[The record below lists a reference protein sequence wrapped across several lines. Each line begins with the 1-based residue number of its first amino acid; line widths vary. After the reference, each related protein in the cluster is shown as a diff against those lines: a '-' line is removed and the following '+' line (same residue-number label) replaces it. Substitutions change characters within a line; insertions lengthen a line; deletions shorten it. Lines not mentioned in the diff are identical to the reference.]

1 VVKNWVLVFG
11 MMTVTSCS
19 TLSTGARVI
28 GGGLV
33 GAAVGGAGG
42 AALSPNDESRALNA
56 LVFGLSGAILGGGIA
71 LWTAPA
77 IQQPALGP
85 NLRTRELAAPTGAT
99 DYLVQP
105 KQELPD
111 FLKRRVQPVVIE
123 EFVEKDSVSE
133 DGTLREPHK
142 AYRIKRPAELLADPA
157 APDDPKP
164 GGP

>member
-1 VVKNWVLVFG
+1 MVKNWVLVFA
-11 MMTVTSCS
+11 MITVTSCS
-19 TLSTGARVI
+19 TLSLGTRVI

-33 GAAVGGAGG
+33 GAAAGGVGGAV
-42 AALSPNDESRALNA
+42 LSPNDESRALNA
-56 LVFGLSGAILGGGIA
+56 LVFGLTGAILGGGLA
-71 LWTAPA
+71 LWTAPGT
-77 IQQPALGP
+77 QQPALGP
-85 NLRTRELAAPTGAT
+85 DLRTRELAAPTGAT

-157 APDDPKP
+157 TAENPKV